1 MAAVRAAAT
10 LGAWGPQCHGP
21 AQFNHIPHTHGDTP
35 DGTTDRGRGVDWEPA
50 DVDAAGCY
58 SLRIVRKWAHT
69 GEVSEW
75 NRLESAC
82 FDLQVRVS
90 GVGGVV
96 DMGQT
101 ALRMESIAR
110 A

>member
-1 MAAVRAAAT
+1 MR
-10 LGAWGPQCHGP
+10 
-21 AQFNHIPHTHGDTP
+21 TP
-35 DGTTDRGRGVDWEPA
+35 DKGLFARLYGPLASNGRLNKDRSVDWEPA
-50 DVDAAGCY
+50 DIDAAGCY

-82 FDLQVRVS
+82 FGLQVRVS
-90 GVGGVV
+90 GVDGVV